1 MRKRLLAA
9 FFILVSWPAA
19 ATPVNVFPSLGNRLS
34 ETDKATL
41 DKVSSYLDSIRTMEG
56 QFVQIGPQ
64 GQIDQGRFY
73 IEKPG
78 KIRFE
83 YAPPYPVLIVSDG
96 TTVFVRNS
104 RLHTVDHYSLADT
117 PLQLVLG
124 NDIDLKRRAEIV
136 GVEHQKNALVI
147 SARSHSSRA
156 QGNISLVFSEPDLEL
171 RQWTVVDAQGLST
184 TTVLR
189 DVQQDVSLPD
199 KLFAPLVTDRNE

>member
-41 DKVSSYLDSIRTMEG
+41 DKVSAYLDSIRTMEG